1 MPTGVWK
8 ELLMSRKISRR
19 SFITR
24 SAAAA
29 AAVPLILSRKTPA
42 SASTQILNHAAI
54 GVTGQGTSDLEQ
66 IFSSGKVH
74 VRALCDIDASNLEK
88 AAIRY
93 PGAKLYRDWR
103 EMLAKE
109 GDYLDSINIATPDH
123 IHAPS
128 AMAAIRKKLHVFCEK
143 PLTHEVYEARRLTE
157 AAKEYGVA
165 TQMGIQIH
173 SHDYYR
179 TAAHWV
185 KEGAIGKVKN
195 WYSWSAAVY
204 TTDDKKRPA
213 RRDPVPAHVDWD
225 LWVGVAPMR
234 PYVREVYHPFYW
246 RCWRDFGGGATG
258 DFGCHI
264 FDPVFTALN
273 VGAPL
278 TIECDAEC
286 YSEEVYP
293 AWTIAN
299 YLFNGSDLTVGKT
312 IEAVWMDGGKM
323 PEKSVSPHLSE
334 EYQLPKSGSLL
345 IGEEGSLVIPH
356 VGPPKLFPEEK
367 FANYPAPELEPMN
380 HYHDFV
386 EAALGN
392 RTAGAHFGF
401 SGPMTEAVLL
411 ANIANRFIGEKLE
424 WDAAA
429 LKFTNNK
436 KANRYIKRRY
446 RAGWHVKGL

>member
-1 MPTGVWK
+1 MKRG
-8 ELLMSRKISRR
+8 L
-19 SFITR
+19 
-24 SAAAA
+24 AAG
-29 AAVPLILSRKTPA
+29 AVAPLILSRRIPA
-42 SASTQILNHAAI
+42 FASTQILNHAAI

-74 VRALCDIDASNLEK
+74 VRALCDIDATNLAK

-123 IHAPS
+123 MHAPAAFE
-128 AMAAIRKKLHVFCEK
+128 AMKRKLHVFCEK

-157 AAKEYGVA
+157 AARQYGVA

-173 SHDYYR
+173 SHDFYR
-179 TAAHWV
+179 TAVHWL
-185 KEGAIGKVKN
+185 KEGAIGKVKT

-204 TTDDKKRPA
+204 TTEDKKRPA
-213 RRDPVPAHVDWD
+213 HSDPVPAHVDWD
-225 LWVGVAPMR
+225 GWVGVAPMR
-234 PYVREVYHPFYW
+234 PYVKEAYHPFNW

-273 VGAPL
+273 IGAPL
-278 TIECDAEC
+278 TIECDAEGC
-286 YSEEVYP
+286 FEEVHP

-299 YLFNGSDLTVGKT
+299 YLFTGSDLTEGKT
-312 IEAVWMDGGKM
+312 IEGVWMDGGKM

-334 EYQLPKSGSLL
+334 DYQLTKSGSLL
-345 IGEEGSLVIPH
+345 IGEEGSMVIPH
-356 VGPPKLFPEEK
+356 VGAPKLFPEEN
-367 FANYPAPELEPMN
+367 FTDYPTPELEPLN

-392 RTAGAHFGF
+392 GVAGANFDF

-424 WDAAA
+424 WDAEA
-429 LKFTNNK
+429 LKFTNNNQ
-436 KANRYIKRRY
+436 ANQYIKRRY
-446 RAGWHVKGL
+446 RRGWQVKGM

>member
-1 MPTGVWK
+1 MTH
-8 ELLMSRKISRR
+8 KISRR
-19 SFITR
+19 RFIQHGLAVG
-24 SAAAA
+24 AAA
-29 AAVPLILSRKTPA
+29 PLILNRRTPA

-74 VRALCDIDASNLEK
+74 VRALCDIDAKNLEK

-123 IHAPS
+123 MHAPAAYE
-128 AMAAIRKKLHVFCEK
+128 AMKRKLHVFCEK

-157 AAKEYGVA
+157 AAEKYGVA

-179 TAAHWV
+179 TAVHWV

-195 WYSWSAAVY
+195 WYSWSSAIY
-204 TTDDKKRPA
+204 TTEDKQRPA
-213 RRDPVPAHVDWD
+213 GRDPVPEHVDWD

-234 PYVREVYHPFYW
+234 PYVREAYHPFNW

-278 TIECDAEC
+278 TVQCDAEC

-299 YLFNGSDLTVGKT
+299 YLFPGTEMTAGDT
-312 IEAVWMDGGKM
+312 IEGVWMDGGKK
-323 PEKSVSPHLSE
+323 PEESVSPHLSE
-334 EYQLPKSGSLL
+334 GYELPKSGSIL

-367 FANYPAPELEPMN
+367 FADYPTPELEPLN

-392 RTAGAHFGF
+392 GVAGAHFGF

-411 ANIANRFIGEKLE
+411 ASIGNRFIGEKLE
-424 WDAAA
+424 WDGAA

-436 KANRYIKRRY
+436 KANQYIKRRY
-446 RAGWHVKGL
+446 RRGWLVKGM